1 MSLAC
6 QSHNPIVPN
15 SPTHSIYLIATA
27 PVATH
32 ATAPQIPRYHRNDDN
47 DINSILRA
55 QVLALDQTHNTDEKW
70 TNWLYSMNLYAF
82 SATLG
87 NGVGVVSYIRRTLR
101 DLPSDVHDYRI
112 PHHFR
117 RSRRPP
123 TCDSM
128 PVRDGRLVMLKK
140 VLHRDARSFSSK
152 EHSRLSRPSPT
163 PAAHSLVPSSLSAS
177 CASTCCHCHR

>member
-32 ATAPQIPRYHRNDDN
+32 AAAPQIPRYHRNDDN

-70 TNWLYSMNLYAF
+70 TNCSMNLYAF

-87 NGVGVVSYIRRTLR
+87 NGVGVVSYNTEN
-101 DLPSDVHDYRI
+101 P
-112 PHHFR
+112 
-117 RSRRPP
+117 
-123 TCDSM
+123 
-128 PVRDGRLVMLKK
+128 
-140 VLHRDARSFSSK
+140 
-152 EHSRLSRPSPT
+152 SRPT
-163 PAAHSLVPSSLSAS
+163 L
-177 CASTCCHCHR
+177 